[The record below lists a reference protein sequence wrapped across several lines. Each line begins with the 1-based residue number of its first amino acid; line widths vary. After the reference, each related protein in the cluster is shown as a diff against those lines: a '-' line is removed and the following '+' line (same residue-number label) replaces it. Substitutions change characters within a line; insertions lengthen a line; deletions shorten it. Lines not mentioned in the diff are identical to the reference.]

1 MALAPTLSRLGLGRV
16 VAAVAPSQLP
26 AAAAGPV
33 RALTAG
39 ADGARSAS
47 AEWQVLPAL
56 FEQAQALTGL
66 GSRPLAV
73 LTATESLDQ
82 TDGWATTQDR
92 LAALSDNH
100 LHQVVD
106 STHIGLL
113 EDAHGATQ
121 AALAIDAVIASV
133 RTGAPVHTP

>member
-1 MALAPTLSRLGLGRV
+1 
-16 VAAVAPSQLP
+16 
-26 AAAAGPV
+26 
-33 RALTAG
+33 
-39 ADGARSAS
+39 
-47 AEWQVLPAL
+47 
-56 FEQAQALTGL
+56 
-66 GSRPLAV
+66 V
-73 LTATESLDQ
+73 LTATESLDR

-113 EDAHGATQ
+113 ADAHGATQ
-121 AALAIDAVIASV
+121 AALAIDAVVASV